1 MVLGT
6 RLMSGGNRTQRH
18 GATGGD
24 DRRRE
29 QRRDVPGAERSAGD
43 RCTTERATAP
53 DRSTTTGSRHRAW
66 SAAPDRRRAA
76 RGAAAGTDQLHDH
89 GSRSDGRHECREAL
103 AQRADVTA
111 ELAAGLAV
119 AKMPTCRAGRAD
131 AAVVALDELPADLH
145 AGRVPSLSGPHQ
157 ADAGAH
163 QE

>member
-1 MVLGT
+1 MVLGR
-6 RLMSGGNRTQRH
+6 RLMSEGDRTQRH

-29 QRRDVPGAERSAGD
+29 QRRDVSGADRSAGD
-43 RCTTERATAP
+43 RCATAP

-103 AQRADVTA
+103 AQRADLTA

-119 AKMPTCRAGRAD
+119 AKMPTCRTGRAD
-131 AAVVALDELPADLH
+131 APVVGLDELPADLH
-145 AGRVPSLSGPHQ
+145 AGRVSGLGGPHQ

-163 QE
+163 